1 MEEPQVVRTDDRVSV
16 VLVDDSVDVRTLVR
30 MRLEASGLFDVVGEA
45 ANGEEAI
52 ELVIRHEPEA
62 VVLDV
67 SMPAMDGVETLP
79 SILAVRPDTAVVM
92 FTGFGGADLAEE
104 VRSLGASG
112 FIEKSIPLELLPDR
126 LHQILRGEGSAE
138 PAANHTLELVD
149 PAGEGQVD
157 VAQLEQSILDE
168 HLEGFRALFDHA
180 AIGMATL
187 TVHATI
193 VRANGALANLMS
205 CEPSELVGVDYGRLT
220 GGQGDVLDHRLEAL
234 STSQESVATF
244 EHPIPGPPGAKDVRT
259 ALVTLVPIRDSVGQM
274 LYVFAQ
280 VQDITAQ
287 RAAEDEL
294 HRTEETFR
302 LLVAAVGEYAI
313 FMLDPH
319 GMVASWNAGARRIKG
334 YHAGEI
340 VGQHFR
346 VFYPEEQQ
354 LTGHP
359 QRNLEAALRDG
370 SFAEE
375 GWRVRQDGSRF
386 WASVVIS
393 PVHDDRGRHVG
404 FAKVTRDQ
412 TQQRQNAED
421 RVEALAEQA
430 RLLAVTAHELR
441 NPTAV
446 IDGSAHALQASE
458 GQMAASERDQF
469 FRGIRSSADRL
480 RRLAADLTAASQLQ
494 GRGLR
499 FEKQRVSLPDIVRGA
514 AARRGAASP
523 VIEVA
528 VDVPAEAWVHADEI
542 RLSQAIDNLL
552 DNAVRHGA
560 PPLAASA
567 QVRDDQVELRVT
579 DAGPGVPVE
588 LVSRVFERFA
598 TAGPTSGT
606 GLGLYLVREIATGH
620 GGEASYLPPAGGRP
634 TTFLMRFPAAPTS
647 SDPAASP
654 REQPAGPG

>member
-1 MEEPQVVRTDDRVSV
+1 M
-16 VLVDDSVDVRTLVR
+16 
-30 MRLEASGLFDVVGEA
+30 
-45 ANGEEAI
+45 
-52 ELVIRHEPEA
+52 
-62 VVLDV
+62 
-67 SMPAMDGVETLP
+67 
-79 SILAVRPDTAVVM
+79 
-92 FTGFGGADLAEE
+92 
-104 VRSLGASG
+104 
-112 FIEKSIPLELLPDR
+112 
-126 LHQILRGEGSAE
+126 
-138 PAANHTLELVD
+138 
-149 PAGEGQVD
+149 
-157 VAQLEQSILDE
+157 
-168 HLEGFRALFDHA
+168 
-180 AIGMATL
+180 
-187 TVHATI
+187 
-193 VRANGALANLMS
+193 
-205 CEPSELVGVDYGRLT
+205 
-220 GGQGDVLDHRLEAL
+220 
-234 STSQESVATF
+234 
-244 EHPIPGPPGAKDVRT
+244 
-259 ALVTLVPIRDSVGQM
+259 
-274 LYVFAQ
+274 
-280 VQDITAQ
+280 
-287 RAAEDEL
+287 
-294 HRTEETFR
+294 
-302 LLVAAVGEYAI
+302 
-313 FMLDPH
+313 
-319 GMVASWNAGARRIKG
+319 
-334 YHAGEI
+334 
-340 VGQHFR
+340 
-346 VFYPEEQQ
+346 
-354 LTGHP
+354 
-359 QRNLEAALRDG
+359 
-370 SFAEE
+370 
-375 GWRVRQDGSRF
+375 
-386 WASVVIS
+386 
-393 PVHDDRGRHVG
+393 
-404 FAKVTRDQ
+404 TRDQ

-523 VIEVA
+523 VVEVA